1 MVEIMAQEKLLA
13 NDYDLPPFSSFP
25 D

>member
-13 NDYDLPPFSSFP
+13 GGHDLPPFSSFP